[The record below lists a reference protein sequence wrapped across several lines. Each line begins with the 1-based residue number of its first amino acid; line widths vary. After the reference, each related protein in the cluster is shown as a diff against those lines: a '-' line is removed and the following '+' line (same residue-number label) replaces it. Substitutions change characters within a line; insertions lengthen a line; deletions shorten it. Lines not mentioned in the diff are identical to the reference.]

1 MDQGQNMKTKPVA
14 LIIGTGIGGL
24 SCAVALKKVGW
35 SVRLFEKADS
45 MRATGSGL
53 SVMSNASAAMKKLLD
68 IDLGLEH
75 YGAEIRNFEIRH
87 KSGFLLKRLP
97 FQEIAEEQGSPSV
110 CISRQQL
117 QTALLDN
124 LGEVDIS
131 HAKRFASYSE
141 SDDAVHVTFEDGT
154 RASGDIL
161 VGADGYY
168 SAVRDAMGIPSQ
180 VQEAGYICW
189 LALVKY
195 DHPQITPGYVVHYWG
210 KGKRIGIIDI
220 GGGWVYWWGTAN
232 MSNQEAVGWSGTS
245 ADVAKVYEG
254 WPAIVSD
261 IIHATPS
268 KAIITVDA
276 KDRSFPATW
285 SKGRTTLLGDAAHPM
300 LTSLGQG
307 AGLSIED
314 SAVLG
319 HVLSMSTDHQA
330 ALRRYESIRQ
340 PRAKAIVDAS
350 RALSDVEQ
358 YDQFLP
364 RLKRDVGM
372 LLAPAKTMRER
383 LQASMLFDDFAVHAH

>member
-124 LGEVDIS
+124 LGKVDIS

-141 SDDAVHVTFEDGT
+141 SDDAVHVTFEDET

-195 DHPQITPGYVVHYWG
+195 DHPQISPGYVVHYWG

-232 MSNQEAVGWSGTS
+232 MSNQRQLAGQAQAQTLPRSMRDGQPSSPTLFTPRPARPSSQSMQKTGPFQRRGPKGAQRYS
-245 ADVAKVYEG
+245 AMQLIQCSQVWA
-254 WPAIVSD
+254 
-261 IIHATPS
+261 
-268 KAIITVDA
+268 
-276 KDRSFPATW
+276 
-285 SKGRTTLLGDAAHPM
+285 
-300 LTSLGQG
+300 
-307 AGLSIED
+307 
-314 SAVLG
+314 
-319 HVLSMSTDHQA
+319 
-330 ALRRYESIRQ
+330 
-340 PRAKAIVDAS
+340 
-350 RALSDVEQ
+350 RALVC
-358 YDQFLP
+358 P
-364 RLKRDVGM
+364 
-372 LLAPAKTMRER
+372 
-383 LQASMLFDDFAVHAH
+383 